1 MSGLFISI
9 EGTEGA
15 GKSTALQ
22 FIHDYFEKKKYS
34 VILTREPGGTEIAE
48 QIRQLLLHTNSN
60 EKVQPETEL
69 LLMFAARAQH
79 IAEVIKPALAA
90 NQVVITDRYVDASY
104 AYQSGGRGLERGIV
118 AALDHIIVKQVYPAL
133 TILLDIPP
141 EQGMSR
147 AENRGHEKDRIE
159 KERMDFFVRVRE
171 AYLERA
177 QADPDRIKIVDASQ
191 SVANVQT
198 QLSVVLDQFM
208 RNVST

>member
-1 MSGLFISI
+1 MNNLFISI

-48 QIRQLLLHTNSN
+48 QIRQLLLHTHSN

-79 IAEVIKPALAA
+79 IAEVIKPALEA

-118 AALDHIIVKQVYPAL
+118 AALDHIIVKEVYPAL

-141 EQGMSR
+141 EQGMER
-147 AENRGHEKDRIE
+147 AESRGHAKDRIE
-159 KERMDFFVRVRE
+159 KERMDFFARVRE

-198 QLSVVLDQFM
+198 QLLAVLDQFM
-208 RNVST
+208 RNIST